1 MPSIVPTRLRRASS
15 KALRRVVPASLHA
28 AVGID
33 ANPEM
38 ARLRYRLDGPSL
50 LLDGLYSAPG
60 ARVVGLEATVAGG
73 LTRVDVP
80 NVRPAGEFAFRLGL
94 AEVRDALGLGD
105 DANVE
110 LWLVA
115 EQTSGRVR
123 TRLGR
128 FTTTQRPTAPQVTEL
143 DGVRVALETTARHNL
158 LLRFGSP
165 SPRRP
170 AVTTEQ
176 VRPTRDGRLHL
187 EVTVGSDDVPASEI
201 ALLAVGR
208 QSHERHLVP
217 VPVAEPQ
224 QLAGAY
230 GRLVTH
236 LAADVDLGAILDA
249 MPESEDTL
257 DLFVALRPGTDD
269 EVLARVP
276 GVRGLRGRRL
286 RAAPV
291 PRTTGV
297 DTTLLVPYLTFRG
310 KSLSY
315 RIERFTTAN
324 YRYLRRMSRF
334 GWVFTLTRPFT
345 RIWLIGE
352 VPYKAQDN
360 GFQLFR
366 YVRQNHPRRRAY
378 YVIDAGSPDKAR
390 VAEFGN
396 VVDRFSREHI
406 RATFMASR
414 LIGSHH
420 AEYLLASRDRRAAR
434 WARGVRVFL
443 QHGPTAS
450 KNVVPNYGRQGTAE
464 RPTERFLVTSE
475 LEKRIVVEDYGY
487 RPHQVSV
494 TGFARFDQLFAGDV
508 EREPVVLVMP
518 TWRDSL
524 MLEDVFLASDYYANW
539 RGFLQSPALHD
550 LLDRSGLR
558 VKLVLHPNMRKYAD
572 HFESELVELVRQEEV
587 DVQHLLKSSS
597 VLITDFSSVSWD
609 FSYLRRSVLFFQFDR
624 TDLVGKRA
632 PHIDFDTM
640 LPGPILDTP
649 ERLVGALGDAVDR
662 GLTMQDEYYA
672 RARAFLTY
680 DDRNSCARIYDVV
693 RHSWNV
699 KVALERVR
707 NDATVQLAWRV
718 FRRSPQYWTAM
729 RALAWVGRRLPRTDV
744 VLFESDRG
752 MGYGDSPRYL
762 YERLCARGHGLR
774 LVWANNTTLRLTDPS
789 TVKIARHSPRYWW
802 TASRARYWI
811 NNQNF
816 PAELRKSPRTRFL
829 QTWHGTPLKKM
840 QHDVENMLGR
850 DEQYQ
855 DRAARLTSYWD
866 ALVSASPYATAA
878 FRSAFRYEG
887 PILERGYPRND
898 VFSWPGA
905 DERVA
910 RVRARLG
917 LTDDPRRVVLY
928 APTFRDD
935 ARDGVH
941 WRHDLA
947 LDLGLLRERVGS
959 DVVLLVRFHQL
970 VRDQLPAEWFD
981 SDFVVDASRYPDV
994 QELLLATD
1002 VLVTDY
1008 SSLFF
1013 DYAALARPIVFF
1025 AYDLHRYR
1033 DELRGFYLDYESQVP
1048 GPIVTTNQQLADVLA
1063 DLDAAWAP
1071 YAERMAEFRRTYG
1084 PLDDGGASDR
1094 VLDAFFGSVIGA
1106 SRAELAVPRA
1116 GVSPELA
1123 SRPSR

>member
-1 MPSIVPTRLRRASS
+1 MLPQT
-15 KALRRVVPASLHA
+15 LHP
-28 AVGID
+28 AVGLD
-33 ANPEM
+33 SAPEL
-38 ARLRYRLDGPSL
+38 ARLRYALTGPAL
-50 LLDGLYSAPG
+50 TLEGLYAAPQ
-60 ARVVGLEATVAGG
+60 ARVIGVEATVSGG
-73 LTRVDVP
+73 LTKFEAANTRGDGGAFACTVDV
-80 NVRPAGEFAFRLGL
+80 AELAATLGI
-94 AEVRDALGLGD
+94 EDE
-105 DANVE
+105 ANVE
-110 LWLVA
+110 LWLVVQA
-115 EQTSGRVR
+115 PQGRVR

-128 FTTTQRPTAPQVTEL
+128 FTSTQRPAAPQVAEV
-143 DGVRVALETTARHNL
+143 DGRRVAVETTLRHNL
-158 LLRFGSP
+158 VLRFGPP

-170 AVTTEQ
+170 TVTTRR

-187 EVTVGSDDVPASEI
+187 ELAVGTDDVPAEDV

-208 QSHERHLVP
+208 QSHERYLVP
-217 VPVAEPQ
+217 LDAPAARVPS
-224 QLAGAY
+224 AGF
-230 GRLVTH
+230 GRMVVDLLV
-236 LAADVDLGAILDA
+236 DVDLGAVLDQVGDA
-249 MPESEDTL
+249 EDTV
-257 DLFVALRPGTDD
+257 DLFVAVRPGADD
-269 EVLARVP
+269 ELLARVP

-286 RAAPV
+286 RSAPV
-291 PRTTGV
+291 PRRGGA

-315 RIERFTTAN
+315 RIEQFTTEN
-324 YRYLRRMSRF
+324 YRYLRRLSRF
-334 GWVFTLTRPFT
+334 GWVFVLTRPFT
-345 RIWLIGE
+345 RVWLIGE

-366 YVRQNHPRRRAY
+366 YLRRTHPGRRAY
-378 YVIDAGSPDKAR
+378 YVIDAGSPDRAR

-406 RATFMASR
+406 RATFQASR

-475 LEKRIVVEDYGY
+475 LEKRIIVEDYGY

-518 TWRDSL
+518 TWRDGL

-539 RGFLQSPALHD
+539 HGFLQSPALHD

-572 HFESELVELVRQEEV
+572 HFESPLVDLVRQEEV
-587 DVQHLLKSSS
+587 DVQHLLKSSA

-609 FSYLRRSVLFFQFDR
+609 FSYLRRPVLFFQFDR

-649 ERLVGALGDAVDR
+649 DRLVAALTEVADR
-662 GLTMQDEYYA
+662 GLTMLDEHYA

-680 DDRNSCARIYDVV
+680 DDRNSCARIDEVV
-693 RHSWNV
+693 RHSWNA

-707 NDATVQLAWRV
+707 NNPTVQLGWRV
-718 FRRSPQYWTAM
+718 FRRSPQYWWLV
-729 RALAWVGRRLPRTDV
+729 RSVAWFGRLLPRTDV

-762 YERLCARGHGLR
+762 YERLCARDHGLR
-774 LVWANNTTLRLTDPS
+774 LVWANNTTLRLTDPR
-789 TVKIARHSPRYWW
+789 TLKITRHSARYWW
-802 TASRARYWI
+802 TASRARYWV

-850 DEQYQ
+850 DAKYQ
-855 DRAARLTSYWD
+855 DRAARLTGYWD
-866 ALVSASPYATAA
+866 ALVSASPYATAS
-878 FRSAFRYEG
+878 FRSAFRYDG

-905 DERVA
+905 QERVD

-917 LTDDPRRVVLY
+917 LLDDPRRVVLY

-947 LDLGLLRERVGS
+947 LDLALLRERLGEH
-959 DVVLLVRFHQL
+959 VVLLVRFHQL
-970 VRDQLPAEWFD
+970 VRDQLPTEWFD

-994 QELLLATD
+994 QELLMASD

-1013 DYAALARPIVFF
+1013 DFAALGRPMVFF
-1025 AYDLHRYR
+1025 AYDLERYR
-1033 DELRGFYLDYESQVP
+1033 DQLRGFYLDYDSQVP
-1048 GPIVTTNQQLADVLA
+1048 GPIVTTNDELADVLA
-1063 DLDAAWAP
+1063 NLDTVWEP
-1071 YAERMAEFRRTYG
+1071 YADKLAAFRRTYG

-1094 VLDAFFGSVIGA
+1094 VLDAFFGSAVGPAPGA
-1106 SRAELAVPRA
+1106 ADLSREERPVPRPA
-1116 GVSPELA
+1116 VG
-1123 SRPSR
+1123 

>member
-1 MPSIVPTRLRRASS
+1 MPSIVPSPLRRASR
-15 KALRRVVPASLHA
+15 KALTKAVPATLHNA
-28 AVGID
+28 LGLGVA
-33 ANPEM
+33 PEL
-38 ARLRYRLDGPSL
+38 ARLAYSLEDGTLHLS
-50 LLDGLYSAPG
+50 GLYAARRS
-60 ARVVGLEATVAGG
+60 RVVGVEATVAGG
-73 LTRVDVP
+73 VEKLSVTNELADGQFDVDVDLALL
-80 NVRPAGEFAFRLGL
+80 RDTLG
-94 AEVRDALGLGD
+94 VGQ

-115 EQTSGRVR
+115 EAPTGRVR

-128 FTTTQRPTAPQVTEL
+128 FASTQRPAAPQVTEL
-143 DGVRVALETTARHNL
+143 DGVRVAVETTLRHNL
-158 LLRFGSP
+158 VLRFGPP
-165 SPRRP
+165 SPRPP
-170 AVTTEQ
+170 AITTRRIE
-176 VRPTRDGRLHL
+176 PTRAGRLRL
-187 EVTVGSDDVPASEI
+187 ELAVGADDVPAEAV

-208 QSHERHLVP
+208 QTHERYLVP
-217 VPVAEPQ
+217 LPTPTAHVQ
-224 QLAGAY
+224 SSGY
-230 GRLVTH
+230 GRLVVD
-236 LAADVDLGAILDA
+236 LLADVDLGAVLDD
-249 MPESEDTL
+249 MPDHEDTI
-257 DLFVALRPGTDD
+257 DLFVALRPGAED
-269 EVLARVP
+269 EILARVP

-286 RAAPV
+286 RSAPV
-291 PRTTGV
+291 PRGDGS

-324 YRYLRRMSRF
+324 YRYLRRLSRL
-334 GWVFTLTRPFT
+334 GWVFTVMRPFT
-345 RIWLIGE
+345 RVWLIGE

-366 YVRQNHPRRRAY
+366 YIRRNHPGRRAY
-378 YVIDAGSPDKAR
+378 YVIDAGSPDRAR
-390 VAEFGN
+390 VAELGN

-406 RATFMASR
+406 RAAFMASR
-414 LIGSHH
+414 LVGSHH

-464 RPTERFLVTSE
+464 RPTERFIVTSD

-524 MLEDVFLASDYYANW
+524 MLEEVFLASDYYANW
-539 RGFLQSPALHD
+539 HGFLQSPALQE
-550 LLDRSGLR
+550 LLGRAGMR

-587 DVQHLLKSSS
+587 DVQRLLKSSA

-609 FSYLRRSVLFFQFDR
+609 FSYLRRPVLFFQFDR

-649 ERLVGALGDAVDR
+649 DRLVAALQDAVDR
-662 GLTMQDEYYA
+662 DLAMPDEYYA
-672 RARAFLTY
+672 RARAFLKY

-693 RHSWNV
+693 RRSWNV

-707 NDATVQLAWRV
+707 NNSTVQLGWRV
-718 FRRSPQYWTAM
+718 FRRSPQYWAFV
-729 RALAWVGRRLPRTDV
+729 RAIAWFGRLLPRTDV
-744 VLFESDRG
+744 VLFEADRG

-762 YERLCARGHGLR
+762 YERLCARDHGLR

-789 TVKIARHSPRYWW
+789 TTKITRHSVRYWW
-802 TASRARYWI
+802 TASRARYWV

-850 DEQYQ
+850 DEEYQ
-855 DRAARLTSYWD
+855 ARAARLTSYWD
-866 ALVSASPYATAA
+866 ALLSASPYATAA

-905 DERVA
+905 EQRVA

-917 LTDDPRRVVLY
+917 LVDDPRRVVLY

-947 LDLGLLRERVGS
+947 LDLGLLRERLGD

-970 VRDQLPAEWFD
+970 VRDRLPAEWFD

-994 QELLLATD
+994 QELLMASD

-1013 DYAALARPIVFF
+1013 DYAALGRPMVFF
-1025 AYDLHRYR
+1025 AYDLERYR
-1033 DELRGFYLDYESQVP
+1033 DQLRGFYLDYDSQVP
-1048 GPIVTTNQQLADVLA
+1048 GPIVTTNEALADVLA

-1071 YAERMAEFRRTYG
+1071 YVDRLTEFQRTYG

-1094 VLDAFFGSVIGA
+1094 VLDEFFGSAIGPA
-1106 SRAELAVPRA
+1106 PAGVDLSRAARPVPRPA
-1116 GVSPELA
+1116 VG
-1123 SRPSR
+1123 

>member
-1 MPSIVPTRLRRASS
+1 VPSNVLARLRRARTTV
-15 KALRRVVPASLHA
+15 LRRVVPRTMHA

-33 ANPEM
+33 ANPELS
-38 ARLRYRLDGPSL
+38 RLRYELDGPTLVLEGS
-50 LLDGLYSAPG
+50 YTAPG

-73 LTRVDVP
+73 LTRLDVP
-80 NVRPAGEFAFRLGL
+80 NAREAGAFAFRVGL
-94 AEVRDALGLGD
+94 AEVRDTLGVAD
-105 DANVE
+105 EANVE

-115 EQTSGRVR
+115 DQPSGRVR

-128 FTTTQRPTAPQVTEL
+128 FTSTQRPVAPQVAEL
-143 DGVRVALETTARHNL
+143 DGLRVAVETTIRHNL
-158 LLRFGSP
+158 VLRFGPP

-170 AVTTEQ
+170 SVTTVQ
-176 VRPTRDGRLHL
+176 VRPQRVGRLRL
-187 EVTVGSDDVPASEI
+187 DLTVGTDDVEADEI

-208 QSHERHLVP
+208 QSHQRHLLPVP
-217 VPVAEPQ
+217 VPDARVPSH
-224 QLAGAY
+224 GY
-230 GRLVTH
+230 GRVVVHLV
-236 LAADVDLGAILDA
+236 ADVDLGAVLDD
-249 MPESEDTL
+249 MPDHEDTI
-257 DLFVALRPGTDD
+257 DLFVALRPGADD

-286 RAAPV
+286 RSAPV
-291 PRTTGV
+291 PRRGGV

-324 YRYLRRMSRF
+324 YRYLRRLSRV
-334 GWVFTLTRPFT
+334 GWGFVLTRPFT
-345 RIWLIGE
+345 RVWLIGE

-366 YVRQNHPRRRAY
+366 YIRRTHPGRRAY
-378 YVIDAGSPDKAR
+378 YVIDAGSPDRAR

-450 KNVVPNYGRQGTAE
+450 KNVVLNYGRQGTAE

-524 MLEDVFLASDYYANW
+524 MLEEVFLASDYYANW
-539 RGFLQSPALHD
+539 HGFLQSPALHD
-550 LLDRSGLR
+550 LLGRTGLR

-572 HFESELVELVRQEEV
+572 HFESDHVELVRQEEV
-587 DVQHLLKSSS
+587 DVQHLLKSSA

-609 FSYLRRSVLFFQFDR
+609 FSYLRRPVLFFQFDR

-649 ERLVGALGDAVDR
+649 DRLVGAVQDAVDR
-662 GLTMQDEYYA
+662 DLTMQDEYYA
-672 RARAFLTY
+672 RARAFLTH
-680 DDRNSCARIYDVV
+680 DDRESCARIYDVV
-693 RHSWNV
+693 RHSWNA

-707 NDATVQLAWRV
+707 NNGTVQLGWRV
-718 FRRSPQYWTAM
+718 FRRSPQYWTAV
-729 RALAWVGRRLPRTDV
+729 RALAWCGRRLPRTDV

-762 YERLCARGHGLR
+762 YERLCAREHGLR

-789 TVKIARHSPRYWW
+789 TVKIARHSARYWW
-802 TASRARYWI
+802 TASRARYWV

-840 QHDVENMLGR
+840 QHDVANMVGR
-850 DEQYQ
+850 DDEYQ
-855 DRAARLTSYWD
+855 TRAARLTSYWD
-866 ALVSASPYATAA
+866 ALLSASPYATAA

-947 LDLGLLRERVGS
+947 LDLALLRERVGR

-994 QELLLATD
+994 QELLMASD

-1013 DYAALARPIVFF
+1013 DYAATARPIVFF
-1025 AYDLHRYR
+1025 AYDLDRYR

-1048 GPIVTTNQQLADVLA
+1048 GPIVTTNEQLADVLA
-1063 DLDAAWAP
+1063 DLGTVWAP
-1071 YAERMAEFRRTYG
+1071 YADRMAEFRRTYG

-1094 VLDAFFGSVIGA
+1094 VLDAFFGPAVGPA
-1106 SRAELAVPRA
+1106 PERADLSRAERPVPRPAA
-1116 GVSPELA
+1116 G
-1123 SRPSR
+1123 